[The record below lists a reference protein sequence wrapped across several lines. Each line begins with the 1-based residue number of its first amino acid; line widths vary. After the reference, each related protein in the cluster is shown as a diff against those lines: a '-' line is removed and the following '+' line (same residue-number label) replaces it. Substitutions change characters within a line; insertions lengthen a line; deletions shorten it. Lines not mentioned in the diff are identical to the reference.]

1 MQRFVRGSSFVG
13 RLSSLYSG
21 QARKLAVPV
30 TKNTV
35 LRSVACMSQLH
46 GEKMAVVRRFPGS
59 SSMLIQVQIAGKLRN
74 LDRPKDEMVD
84 KALMRLQKTVCQKP
98 KGKKKS
104 KEFVEDVPPPVVSLY
119 SGPDE
124 SFPLVD
130 PSKTSNI
137 MAWKDGNM
145 LRIGDLKYAVV
156 VDPPFVER
164 LQVHGSIF
172 PGVPA
177 VPFVDTTDAT
187 RLEWQ
192 WYRLC
197 DNLDDWK
204 AVDSGDRSFVPGP
217 QDVGSKLMVSCTPVQ
232 RRRDPLT
239 HEEYELKGGTS
250 SLVVGP
256 VAAAPEFASAGRL
269 AKPLS
274 WTQHPDFR
282 VMTYNILADQYASTD
297 RAKEELFA
305 HCPSEFLEPQYRRP
319 LVFKEILDYK
329 PDVVCLQEVDE
340 SAFNLLFQP
349 GLLEFGIHGVFTS
362 KAGRVKEGS
371 ATFWRADRFR
381 LVDRE
386 EMELRAYFP
395 KDASKRAIDSAP
407 LGPALRPM
415 LQSSPAL
422 CEALQKVG
430 TVAQLT
436 LLAPTGAAST
446 WGDARPLCV
455 VNTHLYFHYAAP
467 HIRTLHVWAM
477 LHHAKE
483 FINKSMASRGG
494 ELGDL
499 APSVIFCGD
508 LNSDINDGIPGAVRL
523 LDRGAV
529 GADYWDWKFGRDF
542 AWGKT
547 ACGEGDGEGQG
558 GDRKDGTDATDG
570 SGSGTGAADITPRTD
585 IEGVVEGLDL
595 TSPFSLQSADGME
608 PEFTNYVKGFEGLL
622 DYVWYDTGHIRVKGT
637 LPQPTKA
644 QLGNYLPTAQYP
656 SDHLAVVAD
665 LQFIPGSSGV
675 ANAMGDSVM
684 HAGTTTPA
692 RKLTAVFRNVPEAE
706 AALLEE
712 RVIAVPTDTIYGIAA
727 LASSET
733 AINAIYDIKKRDHAK
748 PLAVCVADHHN
759 IANICHT
766 THLPEGLLNHL
777 LPGPVTIILDRR
789 RDSKQISGAL
799 NPGVDALAV
808 RIPDF
813 PFLRAICRQV
823 QTPLALTS
831 ANLSG
836 EQSPVH
842 TSEFG
847 HIAESCAI
855 VFDNGALGQQLDLS
869 DALKRAGSTIV
880 DLRTPGVF
888 EIVREGSALDATKRI
903 LAKSGL
909 IFTA

>member
-1 MQRFVRGSSFVG
+1 
-13 RLSSLYSG
+13 
-21 QARKLAVPV
+21 
-30 TKNTV
+30 
-35 LRSVACMSQLH
+35 MSELH
-46 GEKMAVVRRFPGS
+46 GERMAVVRSFPGS
-59 SSMLIQVQIAGKLRN
+59 PSMLIQVQIAGKVRN
-74 LDRPKDEMVD
+74 LDRPKDEMVE
-84 KALMRLQKTVCQKP
+84 KPLVRLQKTVCQKP
-98 KGKKKS
+98 QGKRKS
-104 KEFVEDVPPPVVSLY
+104 KEVVEDVPPPVVSLY

-130 PSKTSNI
+130 ASKTSNA

-145 LRIGDLKYAVV
+145 LRIGDVKYAVV

-164 LQVHGSIF
+164 VQVHGSIF
-172 PGVPA
+172 SGVPA

-187 RLEWQ
+187 RVEWQ
-192 WYRLC
+192 WYRFC
-197 DNLDDWK
+197 DNADDWK
-204 AVDSGDRSFVPGP
+204 AVDGGNRSFVPGSG
-217 QDVGSKLMVSCTPVQ
+217 DVGSKLMVSCTPVQ

-239 HEEYELKGGTS
+239 QEEYELKGTTS
-250 SLVVGP
+250 RLVVGP
-256 VAAAPEFASAGRL
+256 VIAAAEFASAERL

-274 WTQHPDFR
+274 WTEHPDFR

-329 PDVVCLQEVDE
+329 PDVACLQEVDE
-340 SAFNLLFQP
+340 SAFNLLLQP

-371 ATFWRADRFR
+371 ATFWRGDRFR
-381 LVDRE
+381 LVDRD

-395 KDASKRAIDSAP
+395 KDASKKAIDIAP
-407 LGPALRPM
+407 MGPALRPM
-415 LQSSPAL
+415 LESSPAL

-436 LLAPTGAAST
+436 LLAPTGPAST

-455 VNTHLYFHYAAP
+455 INTHLYFHYAAP

-477 LHHAKE
+477 LQHAKE
-483 FINKSMASRGG
+483 FIHKSVAGRAG
-494 ELGDL
+494 ELGGL

-508 LNSDINDGIPGAVRL
+508 LNSDINDGIPGAIRL
-523 LDRGAV
+523 LSRGAV

-547 ACGEGDGEGQG
+547 ARGEEDVDGQDGGRQEAMDTKEGSN
-558 GDRKDGTDATDG
+558 AA
-570 SGSGTGAADITPRTD
+570 TGAADITPRADTAG
-585 IEGVVEGLDL
+585 IVEGMDL

-608 PEFTNYVKGFEGLL
+608 PEFTNYVKGYQGLL
-622 DYVWYDTGHIRVKGT
+622 DYVWYDTEHISVKDT
-637 LPQPTKA
+637 VPQPSKE

-665 LQFIPGSSGV
+665 LRFGRHFP
-675 ANAMGDSVM
+675 ADKNAPEGFLHDG
-684 HAGTTTPA
+684 ATKKA
-692 RKLTAVFRNVPEAE
+692 RKLTATFRNVPEAE

-727 LASSET
+727 LASSEV

-748 PLAVCVADHHN
+748 PLAVCVADHHD
-759 IANICHT
+759 IAKICHT
-766 THLPEGLLNHL
+766 THLPEGLLKDL

-789 RDSKQISGAL
+789 RDSAKISDAL

-847 HIAESCAI
+847 HIAESCEV
-855 VFDNGALGQQLDLS
+855 VFDDGALGQQLDLS

-880 DLRTPGVF
+880 DLRTPGAF
-888 EIVREGSALDATKRI
+888 KIVRDGSAMDATKQVLVRR
-903 LAKSGL
+903 GL
-909 IFTA
+909 IFTS